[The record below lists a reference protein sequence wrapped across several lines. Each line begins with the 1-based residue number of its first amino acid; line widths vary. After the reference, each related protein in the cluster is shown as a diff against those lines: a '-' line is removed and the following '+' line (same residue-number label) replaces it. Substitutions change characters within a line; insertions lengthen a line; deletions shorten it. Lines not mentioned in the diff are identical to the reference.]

1 MDKDRIERS
10 PCRLRREVGEV
21 IEIITNFAVER
32 CQVNRI
38 DTEVLRKTLFGLRR
52 PAVNILSSRTL
63 IVSRTEKSSSTSSP
77 ITLPCI

>member
-10 PCRLRREVGEV
+10 PCSLRREGGEV
-21 IEIITNFAVER
+21 IEIITNLAVER

-38 DTEVLRKTLFGLRR
+38 DTEVLRKTLFGLRQ

-63 IVSRTEKSSSTSSP
+63 SVSRTEMSSSTSLP
-77 ITLPCI
+77 ITLPCS